1 MPEHTQP
8 ELPLEFAGEGRNGRS
23 AGLPAH
29 PESLTRHD
37 PYTNR
42 RFIDMMEHPDN
53 ADVVRAFTVGLAI
66 NDPERPANP
75 LAATLAAQ
83 AAAVSDAGGGTS
95 TPPPRPHVGAG
106 DTDRRRPLGHYE
118 GDDDV
123 LAGVDRDGDIF
134 RASFLIGHC
143 DDHGTE
149 AAMVLRA
156 TAGGYLLPVEELPAF
171 IGWLQGRLR
180 KFRDGGEVAK

>member
-1 MPEHTQP
+1 MTE
-8 ELPLEFAGEGRNGRS
+8 
-23 AGLPAH
+23 H

-53 ADVVRAFTVGLAI
+53 ADVARAVTVGLAI
-66 NDPERPANP
+66 NDPERPA
-75 LAATLAAQ
+75 AAPASAAGSAPT
-83 AAAVSDAGGGTS
+83 AASDDADMMRR
-95 TPPPRPHVGAG
+95 RPHIS
-106 DTDRRRPLGHYE
+106 TNTPDRRRPLGHYE

-156 TAGGYLLPVEELPAF
+156 TAGGYLLPAEELPAF
-171 IGWLQGRLR
+171 IGWLQGRLAKYR
-180 KFRDGGEVAK
+180 NGGTA

>member
-1 MPEHTQP
+1 MTEHTQP
-8 ELPLEFAGEGRNGRS
+8 ELPLEFPGEARS
-23 AGLPAH
+23 AELPEH

-37 PYTNR
+37 PYINR
-42 RFIDMMEHPDN
+42 AFLAIMGHEDN
-53 ADVVRAFTVGLAI
+53 ADVARAVTVGLAI
-66 NDPERPANP
+66 NDPERPA
-75 LAATLAAQ
+75 AAPASSAV
-83 AAAVSDAGGGTS
+83 AAAPTAAGDDADMLRR
-95 TPPPRPHVGAG
+95 RPHIST
-106 DTDRRRPLGHYE
+106 DTTGRRRPLGHYE

-156 TAGGYLLPVEELPAF
+156 TAGGYLLPVEELPRLIA
-171 IGWLQGRLR
+171 WLQGRLR
-180 KFRDGGEVAK
+180 KFRDGEAS